1 MKYSIR
7 RWFLLAALAG
17 LLAFDAG
24 AQETPQPQ
32 DAAPAAAAA
41 PLEVEQPAAD
51 QDVENPESSD
61 DVEWAGNDEHIV
73 INFGNDSYLGPT
85 QKADAVISILGSSTS
100 DGATREAVVSVLGDT
115 RVTGPTGADVVA
127 VFGNTYVNSRVGNQ
141 VVAVFGNV
149 ELGPQ
154 AEVFGDVIAIG
165 GKVKRMEGSVI
176 HGKIEGITMPGGN
189 ADGLK
194 WLRPWIEQCLM
205 YGRPL
210 APDPNLGWVW
220 TLAFGFLGLYIL
232 IALLFAESVEKC
244 AITLET
250 RPGPSLVAALL
261 TMLAVPAALVVLVI
275 TLIGIALVPFAAIA
289 LFVVGLFGKV
299 VMLAAIGRRL
309 TGFLGSGPITD
320 VAFAVLIGG
329 FVAMGLYMI
338 PFLGFII
345 YKLLG
350 ILGMGVVAYTL
361 ILASKERRA
370 AQAAEAPV
378 VEPPSP
384 SIVEPPPVVDSGVQP
399 DPMMAAS
406 NTAALPADAL
416 LPRAD
421 FWIRMGA
428 LLIDVVVVSVALNF
442 IHDSEELLL
451 LPLAIYGA
459 VMWKLKSTT
468 LGGMVCHL
476 KVVRLDGREMDWSTA
491 AVRALGCFL
500 SVAPAG
506 LGFFWIAIDK
516 GRQAWHDKIAGTI
529 VVRVPRAVSLA

>member
-1 MKYSIR
+1 MKYSIP
-7 RWFLLAALAG
+7 RWFLVAALAG

-24 AQETPQPQ
+24 AQETPPPQ
-32 DAAPAAAAA
+32 DAAAAAAPP
-41 PLEVEQPAAD
+41 PLEVEQPAATD
-51 QDVENPESSD
+51 QDVEKPESSD
-61 DVEWAGNDEHIV
+61 DLEWAGNEEHIV
-73 INFGNDSYLGPT
+73 ISFGSDSYLGPT
-85 QKADAVISILGSSTS
+85 QQADAVIAILGSSTS

-115 RVTGPTGADVVA
+115 RVTGPTGGSVVA
-127 VFGNTYVNSRVGNQ
+127 VFGNTYVNNRVGDQ

-154 AEVFGDVIAIG
+154 AEVFGDVIAVG
-165 GKVKRMEGSVI
+165 GKVTRAEGSVI
-176 HGKIEGITMPGGN
+176 HGKTEDITMPGGN
-189 ADGLK
+189 AEGVK

-309 TGFLGSGPITD
+309 TGFLGSGPIAD

-329 FVAMGLYMI
+329 FVVMGLYMI

-361 ILASKERRA
+361 ILASKERRV
-370 AQAAEAPV
+370 AQAAAAPV

-384 SIVEPPPVVDSGVQP
+384 SAVEPPPVVDTGVQP
-399 DPMMAAS
+399 DPQAAS
-406 NTAALPADAL
+406 NATVTPADTL

-428 LLIDVVVVSVALNF
+428 LFIDLVVVSVALNF

-468 LGGMVCHL
+468 LGGMVCRL
-476 KVVRLDGREMDWSTA
+476 KVVRLDGHEMDWSTA

-529 VVRVPRAVSLA
+529 VVRVPRAVS